1 MTSNPIIA
9 WFGQL
14 GHLGAPTAALLA
26 DQRPTMDYW
35 LAHRAAL
42 PAHVRTC
49 PITQRYLHLLGPL
62 GWADLPERQ
71 GHANGNPTPLAYAPL
86 AAAYLIKLDQQ
97 LPSIAALR
105 QYLMD
110 HPALVWLCGFPLV
123 PAHNPYGFDAE
134 ASLPTHRHLT
144 RLLRQMPN
152 AVPQALLD
160 RSVSCLQTE
169 LAAVAPN
176 LGNTVA
182 LDTKHIL
189 AWVQENNPKQ
199 YVAERFDKTKQ
210 PKGDPDCKLGCK
222 KRHNKTASPPDQL
235 PASPRSTDDST
246 LATPHQE
253 GRPASKAQV
262 GEYYW
267 GYASAIVVVKVP
279 GYGEFVLAELTQ
291 TFDRGD
297 VLSFFPLMA
306 QVERRLGRKPQYGA
320 LDAAFDA
327 HYVYDYFHAAGGFA
341 AVPLAQ
347 RGKTTRTFDPDG
359 LPICPAGL
367 AMPLRE
373 TFRCRATAFE
383 HQRGRYACPLQYPQP
398 TADACPV
405 ADAHWPK
412 GGCVVTM
419 ATSLGA
425 RLRLQL
431 DRDAEA
437 YQLIY
442 AQRTATE
449 RLFSQ
454 ALDLGIEHPKL
465 RNRAAIANLNT
476 LIYVLLNLRTLQR
489 IRHRLQTRN
498 DAESQGQNA

>member
-1 MTSNPIIA
+1 M
-9 WFGQL
+9 
-14 GHLGAPTAALLA
+14 
-26 DQRPTMDYW
+26 
-35 LAHRAAL
+35 
-42 PAHVRTC
+42 
-49 PITQRYLHLLGPL
+49 
-62 GWADLPERQ
+62 
-71 GHANGNPTPLAYAPL
+71 
-86 AAAYLIKLDQQ
+86 
-97 LPSIAALR
+97 
-105 QYLMD
+105 
-110 HPALVWLCGFPLV
+110 
-123 PAHNPYGFDAE
+123 
-134 ASLPTHRHLT
+134 
-144 RLLRQMPN
+144 
-152 AVPQALLD
+152 
-160 RSVSCLQTE
+160 
-169 LAAVAPN
+169 
-176 LGNTVA
+176 A

-189 AWVQENNPKQ
+189 AWVKENNPKQ
-199 YVAERFDKTKQ
+199 YVAERYDKTKQ

-222 KRHNKTASPPDQL
+222 RRHNKTGDPPDQ
-235 PASPRSTDDST
+235 PA
-246 LATPHQE
+246 ATPPSADHSAPATPRQE
-253 GRPASKAQV
+253 GRPASRSQV

-267 GYASAIVVVKVP
+267 GYASAIVIVKVP
-279 GYGEFVLAELTQ
+279 SYGEFVLAELTQ

-297 VLSFFPLMA
+297 VLCFFPLMT

-327 HYVYDYFHAAGGFA
+327 HYVYDYFHDAGGFA

-359 LPICPAGL
+359 LPICSAGL

-383 HQRGRYACPLQYPQP
+383 HQRGRYACPLQYPQR

-419 ATSLGA
+419 PTSPGA

-437 YQLIY
+437 YQAIY

-454 ALDLGIEHPKL
+454 ALDLGIERPKL
-465 RNRAAIANLNT
+465 RNGAAIANRNT
-476 LIYVLLNLRTLQR
+476 LIYVLLNLRTYQR
-489 IRHRLQTRN
+489 IRQRLQSRN
-498 DAESQGQNA
+498 GTEAHDQHA